1 MKVTFE
7 IEEKMG
13 EIEVVK
19 SNCHLVSD
27 KVLRAVQRYIHEQV
41 TE

>member
-1 MKVTFE
+1 MKVSFE

-19 SNCHLVSD
+19 SNCHLVS
-27 KVLRAVQRYIHEQV
+27 KGVLRAVQRYI
-41 TE
+41 TEKVM